1 MARLD
6 GVQRA
11 MTNNPSPSL
20 IQLENQLLLE
30 LDMVNGQ
37 ETEMWALKARI
48 NLSCPKPKR
57 VQSMKNRAFKRYCR
71 GFFFFFFP
79 FDKIIK

>member
-11 MTNNPSPSL
+11 MVDKPSPSL
-20 IQLENQLLLE
+20 IQLENHLLME

-37 ETEMWALKARI
+37 ETELWALKARI
-48 NLSCPKPKR
+48 N
-57 VQSMKNRAFKRYCR
+57 
-71 GFFFFFFP
+71 
-79 FDKIIK
+79 